1 MSSVVVVTGLS
12 GAGRSTAAG
21 TFEDLGW
28 FVIDNLPVAL
38 VSKVG
43 ELASG
48 SSERYDKVVLVMQ
61 GYDST
66 LEAEVAELRKHV
78 SFVQV
83 LFLDASTRALVQ
95 RYESTKR
102 RHPGVVEG
110 SSVLDAIEH
119 ERELY
124 ATAKGAADLVIDT
137 TDLNPH
143 QLRDRVT
150 AMFDE
155 PDSDTGMRI
164 TVSSFG
170 YKHGIPTDVDLVLD
184 CRFLPNPHWEPELR
198 EFSGMDQPVAEF
210 VLGREITLRFLD
222 RLSDLLVELLPAYAK
237 EGRSYLGIAFGCT
250 GGRHR
255 SVAVAEEMARRLG
268 EDGWNP
274 GLRHRDV
281 DR

>member
-1 MSSVVVVTGLS
+1 MSSVVVVTGLA

-48 SSERYDKVVLVMQ
+48 SSERYEKVVLVMQ
-61 GYDST
+61 GFDSA

-78 SFVQV
+78 KSVQV

-102 RHPGVVEG
+102 RHPGVVDG

-137 TDLNPH
+137 TDMNPH

-198 EFSGMDQPVAEF
+198 KFSGMDQPVADF

-255 SVAVAEEMARRLG
+255 SVAVAEEMARRLS

>member
-1 MSSVVVVTGLS
+1 MVTGLS

-61 GYDST
+61 GFDSA

-78 SFVQV
+78 ESVQV

-102 RHPGVVEG
+102 RHPGVVDG

-124 ATAKGAADLVIDT
+124 AAAKGAADLVIDT
-137 TDLNPH
+137 TDMNPH

-198 EFSGMDQPVAEF
+198 EFSGLDQPVADF

-222 RLSDLLVELLPAYAK
+222 RLTDLLVELLPAYAK

>member
-1 MSSVVVVTGLS
+1 MSSVVLVTGLS

-61 GYDST
+61 GFDSA
-66 LEAEVAELRKHV
+66 LEAEVAELRRHV
-78 SFVQV
+78 SSVQV

-102 RHPGVVEG
+102 RHPGVVDG

-137 TDLNPH
+137 TDMNPH

-198 EFSGMDQPVAEF
+198 EFSGMDQPVADF

-222 RLSDLLVELLPAYAK
+222 RLSDLLAELLPAYAK

>member
-61 GYDST
+61 GFDSA

-78 SFVQV
+78 ESVQV

-102 RHPGVVEG
+102 RHPGVVDG

-124 ATAKGAADLVIDT
+124 AAAKGAADLVIDT
-137 TDLNPH
+137 TDMNPH

-198 EFSGMDQPVAEF
+198 EFSGLDQPVADF

-222 RLSDLLVELLPAYAK
+222 RLTDLLVELLPAYAK